1 MKIQP
6 DETLYRSRLVE
17 CGSGETGVS
26 QEMMIQDISVGV
38 VVIGATYWII
48 RKVLRQLAG
57 HEDHGGCEGC
67 TGCSALQASG
77 SAQSSSKATECGC
90 SGNCTASS
98 KCTGN
103 EKQTSRYVMS
113 NIN

>member
-1 MKIQP
+1 MWK
-6 DETLYRSRLVE
+6 

-57 HEDHGGCEGC
+57 QEDGGCEGC
-67 TGCSALQASG
+67 TGCSVPQASG
-77 SAQSSSKATECGC
+77 QPSRSKANECGC
-90 SGNCTASS
+90 SGT
-98 KCTGN
+98 CTGSMCTDDD
-103 EKQTSRYVMS
+103 KQASRYIIS